1 MFKVGM
7 GVSPS
12 VPDTLS
18 EEGQQFVDNCLQHNP
33 YTRATVS
40 ELLEHN
46 FIKVFSFYYKS
57 RIVLVN
63 KHIYNEHIWMY

>member
-7 GVSPS
+7 GVKPT

-18 EEGQQFVDNCLQHNP
+18 DEGKQLVDSCLQHDP

-46 FIKVFSFYYKS
+46 FIKVLFS
-57 RIVLVN
+57 
-63 KHIYNEHIWMY
+63 

>member
-7 GVSPS
+7 GVLPTI
-12 VPDTLS
+12 PDSLND
-18 EEGQQFVDNCLQHNP
+18 EGQQFVDRCLQHDP

-46 FIKVFSFYYKS
+46 FIKVIF
-57 RIVLVN
+57 
-63 KHIYNEHIWMY
+63 